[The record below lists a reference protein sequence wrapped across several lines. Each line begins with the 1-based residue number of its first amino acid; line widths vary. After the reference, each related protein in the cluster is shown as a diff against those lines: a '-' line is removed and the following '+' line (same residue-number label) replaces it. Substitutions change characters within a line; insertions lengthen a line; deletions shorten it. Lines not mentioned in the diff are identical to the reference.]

1 MKILTAEDESVS
13 RLLLND
19 TLREWGYNVISATTG
34 REALDVLN
42 TPEPPRLAIVDWMMP
57 EMDGVE
63 FTRAV
68 RQTESRLY
76 IIVLTANSAK
86 EGVVAALRAGA
97 DDYLT
102 KPFDRDELHARLQA
116 GVRIVQLQAEA
127 AARIVELQQALA
139 DVKQL
144 QGLLPICSYCHKIR
158 QVGDGDST
166 YWSQIEQYI
175 TEHTDAVFS
184 HGVCPACEELH
195 VKPDH
200 DKFIR
205 QNTLRQLS
213 SIPTDT
219 ADELAS

>member
-1 MKILTAEDESVS
+1 MKILIAEDETVS
-13 RLLLND
+13 RLLLED
-19 TLREWGYNVISATTG
+19 TLREWGYDVIAAGTG
-34 REALDVLN
+34 REALDFL
-42 TPEPPRLAIVDWMMP
+42 TTSDPPPLAIVDWMMP

-68 RQTESRLY
+68 RETESGLY
-76 IIVLTANSAK
+76 IIVLTAKSAK
-86 EGVVAALRAGA
+86 EGVVAALHAGA

-116 GVRIVQLQAEA
+116 GVRIVRLQEER
-127 AARIVELQQALA
+127 AARIIELQKALA

-144 QGLLPICSYCHKIR
+144 QGLLPICAYCHKIR
-158 QVGDGDST
+158 QVGEDDRT

-200 DKFIR
+200 ERFIR
-205 QNTLRQLS
+205 QNTL
-213 SIPTDT
+213 TV
-219 ADELAS
+219 DELAS

>member
-1 MKILTAEDESVS
+1 MKILIAEDESVS

-19 TLREWGYNVISATTG
+19 TLREWGYDVIAAGTG
-34 REALDVLN
+34 REALDLL
-42 TPEPPRLAIVDWMMP
+42 TTSDPPPLAIVDWMMP

-68 RQTESRLY
+68 RQTESSLY
-76 IIVLTANSAK
+76 ILMLTAKSAK
-86 EGVVAALRAGA
+86 EGVVAALHAGA

-116 GVRIVQLQAEA
+116 GVRIVRLQEER
-127 AARIVELQQALA
+127 AARIIELQRALA

-144 QGLLPICSYCHKIR
+144 QGLLPICAYCHKIR
-158 QVGDGDST
+158 QVGEDERT

-200 DKFIR
+200 DRFIQ
-205 QNTLRQLS
+205 QNTLS
-213 SIPTDT
+213 